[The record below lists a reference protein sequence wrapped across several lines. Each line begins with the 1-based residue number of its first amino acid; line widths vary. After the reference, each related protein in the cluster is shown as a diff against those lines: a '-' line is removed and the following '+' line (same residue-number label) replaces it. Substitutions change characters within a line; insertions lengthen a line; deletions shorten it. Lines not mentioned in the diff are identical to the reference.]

1 MHTLKRIIFLLVF
14 LQSNLLLPAWADNTQ
29 LTKQTELAPGY
40 SALPY
45 TAPTPGSYQLPGL
58 GVAADGRVVNTDN
71 KDQALYDLMGDKIV
85 LLSFIYSTCS
95 DVNGCPLATM
105 VLHQIKTRLQKEPAL
120 ANALRLVTLSFNP
133 EHDSAEVMRH
143 YAKELQ
149 GSGVEWQFLTTRS
162 ERELQPILEH
172 YPQNTQK
179 VYDAEGKF
187 TGTFSHI
194 LRVYLI
200 DKQKRLRNIYSV
212 SFLHPDTL
220 INDIKTLL
228 AEAQQPKS
236 RVSSDAPESNLGN
249 ASLYAAG
256 DNKDHY
262 EQQNY
267 QTQSIALSARKGQA
281 MDLLATARQPILGL
295 PPLPVPDTNL
305 LSEAKISLGR
315 KLFYDRRLSFNN
327 TFSCA
332 ICHIPEQGFTS
343 NELATSVGVE
353 GRSVRR
359 NAPTLYNVAYAQ
371 KLFHDGRENTLE
383 QQVWGPLLA
392 HNEMANPAIGYVIE
406 KIQNTADYN
415 GLFELAFNRPVGMET
430 LGMALASYQRTLN
443 AADSPFDRWLYGK
456 EAAAIS
462 PAPQRGYQLFTGK
475 AGCANCHTVTQ
486 QNALFT
492 DQQLHNTGIG
502 YAQSMA
508 KAPETSKIQIAPGVF
523 ADVTSVAIQSVA
535 ETKSNDLGQYEIT
548 QNPAHRWRYK
558 TPSLRNISLTAPYMH
573 NGSLANLRD
582 VVNFYNQGGVAN
594 ENLDPLIKP
603 LHLQQQ
609 EMEDLIAFLQTLTG
623 SNVQGLV
630 ADAFAAPVGEIE

>member
-1 MHTLKRIIFLLVF
+1 MGVLLMRTIK
-14 LQSNLLLPAWADNTQ
+14 LHLILLALLNAITFPGYADNAPA
-29 LTKQTELAPGY
+29 LAPGY
-40 SALPY
+40 GKLPF
-45 TAPTPGSYQLPGL
+45 TAPAPGSYQLPSLGL
-58 GVAADGRVVNTDN
+58 AADGLVVTTDN
-71 KDQALYDLMGDKIV
+71 NDLTLYRLFGDKV
-85 LLSFIYSTCS
+85 VVLSFIYSTCS

-105 VLHQIKTRLQKEPAL
+105 VLHKIKTRLQKEPAL
-120 ANALRLVTLSFNP
+120 AKDLRLITLSFNP
-133 EHDSAEVMRH
+133 EQDTPETMRE
-143 YAKELQ
+143 YAKGLA

-162 ERELQPILEH
+162 ERELAPILAH

-179 VYDAEGKF
+179 VYDTDGHF

-200 DKQKRLRNIYSV
+200 DKNKQLRNIYSV
-212 SFLHPDTL
+212 TFLHPDTL
-220 INDIKTLL
+220 INDIKTVL
-228 AEAQQPKS
+228 AEQQQPKS
-236 RVSSDAPESNLGN
+236 AALTDNTNTGLGAVN
-249 ASLYAAG
+249 RYSAG
-256 DNKDHY
+256 DNKDRY

-267 QTQSIALSARKGQA
+267 HTQSIALNARKGQA
-281 MDLLATARQPILGL
+281 LDLLAASQQRLLGL
-295 PPLPVPDTNL
+295 PPVPVPEHNPLTA
-305 LSEAKISLGR
+305 AKISLGR

-371 KLFHDGRENTLE
+371 KLFHDGRETTLE

-392 HNEMANPAIGYVIE
+392 HNEMANPSVGYVIA
-406 KIQNTADYN
+406 KINNSPDYN
-415 GLFELAFNRPVGMET
+415 NLFAAAFNRPASMET
-430 LGMALASYQRTLN
+430 IGMALASYQRTLN
-443 AADSPFDRWLYGK
+443 AADSPFDRWHF
-456 EAAAIS
+456 ANDSAAIS
-462 PAPQRGYQLFTGK
+462 PAAQRGFQLFTGK
-475 AGCANCHTVTQ
+475 AGCANCHSLTA

-508 KAPETSKIQIAPGVF
+508 KIPETSTIQIAPGVF
-523 ADVTSVAIQSVA
+523 THVPAATLQAVMESKA
-535 ETKSNDLGQYEIT
+535 NDLGYYEIT

-573 NGSLANLRD
+573 NGALPNLRG
-582 VVNFYNQGGVAN
+582 VVNFYNQGGVTN

-603 LHLQQQ
+603 LHLQPQ
-609 EMEDLIAFLQTLTG
+609 EIDDLIAFLETLTG
-623 SNVQGLV
+623 SNVQALV
-630 ADAFAAPVGEIE
+630 ADAFAAPIGEAE